1 MRSLF
6 NFIISPDGERYSN
19 SVKVGDKDLIL
30 DTEVFN
36 HQYVNRYAIV
46 LKEPVVNDTSIKKG
60 DKLVVHHNVFRRWHN
75 VKGVEKNSRSFMGG
89 NEYAISDDQVFLHKS
104 VDSEDWKA
112 MKGFCFVQP
121 LKSTDSFDM
130 EAERPLIGIVEY
142 TDGTHKKGDLVGF
155 TPVSEYEFIIGG
167 KRLYRVMT
175 KFITIKYE
183 YTGNEEEYNPSWASS
198 S

>member
-6 NFIISPDGERYSN
+6 NFIVSPDGERYSN

-30 DTEVFN
+30 NTEVFN

-46 LKEPVVNDTSIKKG
+46 LKEPVVNDTSIRKG

-130 EAERPLIGIVEY
+130 ETERPLIGIVEY